1 MKSFCVIVSNMPR
14 IAGFQRGRL
23 RKGHRGGRRYGRRL
37 RGMAFRRD
45 KREPITLPHGVL
57 LLLVFGI
64 LLAFFGVQWIAN
76 GLIGYSES
84 REIDEAIREQ
94 AEEQGLQV
102 DPEFLQPSSFFH
114 AMMVVVGAVMLI
126 LGVVLIA
133 ASILWRRRIYLSP
146 PESEREARTEPSAG
160 RNEIWFCRNCGNLDL
175 READFCPECGEA
187 LGRQS

>member
-1 MKSFCVIVSNMPR
+1 
-14 IAGFQRGRL
+14 
-23 RKGHRGGRRYGRRL
+23 
-37 RGMAFRRD
+37 MAFRRD
-45 KREPITLPHGVL
+45 KRERITLPHGVL

-133 ASILWRRRIYLSP
+133 ASILWRRRSYLIP